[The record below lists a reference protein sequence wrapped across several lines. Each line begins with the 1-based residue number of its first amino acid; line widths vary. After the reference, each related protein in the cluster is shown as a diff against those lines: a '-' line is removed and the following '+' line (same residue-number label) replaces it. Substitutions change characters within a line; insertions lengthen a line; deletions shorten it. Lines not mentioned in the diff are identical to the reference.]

1 MDTPWLLGSG
11 LVSIP
16 PLISFFLFNFQ
27 QINGE
32 DFPKIFQDSL
42 DGNILSQ
49 ILNVLATEF
58 VSANEPVLSYIQGLT
73 HVKRFRTLTLFL
85 SRSDKN
91 SEYCLKIKMST

>member
-1 MDTPWLLGSG
+1 MFLFFKCMYTPCVLGSG
-11 LVSIP
+11 FHSSIIII
-16 PLISFFLFNFQ
+16 LFFNFQ
-27 QINGE
+27 QIHGE

-58 VSANEPVLSYIQGLT
+58 VAANEPVLSYIQGLT

-85 SRSDKN
+85 SSSDKN
-91 SEYCLKIKMST
+91 SEYCL